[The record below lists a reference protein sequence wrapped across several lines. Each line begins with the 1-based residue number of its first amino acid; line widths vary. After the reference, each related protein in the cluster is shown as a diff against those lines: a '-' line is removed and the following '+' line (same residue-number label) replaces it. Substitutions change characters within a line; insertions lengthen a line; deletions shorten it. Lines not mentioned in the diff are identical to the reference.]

1 MLARIL
7 LALAFLLPLGAPAQ
21 QYPDRPIKILHG
33 FAPGGPPDV
42 VLRRIAIFLEQR
54 LGQPVVVQ
62 NQPGASG
69 MIAAE
74 AVTHAPADGYTL
86 LFGVAANLAT
96 APALRS
102 KPPYDPRTAFTP
114 IAEVARG
121 PYLWLVRSDVPA
133 RTMPEFIAW
142 AKSQQGKVNY
152 GSPGIGSVHHLAT
165 EMLKRETATEMTHVP
180 YTTGGLYTGLLG
192 GQTVA
197 MFESMPGPL
206 AHLRAG
212 KLRALAVTGH
222 QRLPVLP
229 DVPTLVEQGLPD
241 IQANSWWGFVGP
253 RGLPDNV
260 VARLNTE
267 IRAALRDP
275 AVASTLRE
283 MGIATSSGSPAD
295 FGNYIG
301 HEYEQWRSVAGQLKL
316 QLE

>member
-1 MLARIL
+1 
-7 LALAFLLPLGAPAQ
+7 
-21 QYPDRPIKILHG
+21 
-33 FAPGGPPDV
+33 
-42 VLRRIAIFLEQR
+42 
-54 LGQPVVVQ
+54 
-62 NQPGASG
+62 
-69 MIAAE
+69 
-74 AVTHAPADGYTL
+74 
-86 LFGVAANLAT
+86 
-96 APALRS
+96 
-102 KPPYDPRTAFTP
+102 
-114 IAEVARG
+114 
-121 PYLWLVRSDVPA
+121 
-133 RTMPEFIAW
+133 
-142 AKSQQGKVNY
+142 
-152 GSPGIGSVHHLAT
+152 
-165 EMLKRETATEMTHVP
+165 
-180 YTTGGLYTGLLG
+180 
-192 GQTVA
+192 

-206 AHLRAG
+206 PHLRAG

-275 AVASTLRE
+275 GVASTLGE

-301 HEYEQWRSVAGQLKL
+301 HEYEHWRSVAGQLKL